1 MKRSHYPIPRIAL
14 YVLLLCCI
22 LVPFVSAATT
32 TPTQTATVPPVLQ
45 ACSQAKVPM
54 ANFTCNFPAEVS
66 APTPDGPPYT
76 MKCMDNSSTDVN
88 QSIVSWKWDFGD
100 GGSSTDRNPSH
111 TYSDVSRYDVKLT
124 VTTFCGSQYSN
135 TSLNSI
141 NIYCSVPVPGFTTNV
156 TEGYAP
162 LAVGLTDTSVRTR
175 EDVTGWTYWF
185 DDYHFSNERDPV
197 FVYIAPGVYTI
208 NQTVSK
214 NCVQLGSSI
223 HPPATRQVKV
233 YPPKTG
239 GTVNGT
245 NSTITPTPRRT
256 TAAPVAT
263 TPVITA
269 GTPAPVAETTIVP
282 TTPAGVPGFG
292 AISVDTNPSG
302 AQVFIDDVSR
312 GASPVTVR
320 DLTAGSHTLRFEMK
334 GYQSMTM
341 QVTVPD
347 RETSALATTLM
358 PESGGIALLPLAA
371 LIFIICGILG
381 GGIFLY
387 LRQRAMNDD

>member
-1 MKRSHYPIPRIAL
+1 MKRSQYHIPCIAL
-14 YVLLLCCI
+14 SVLLLCCI
-22 LVPFVSAATT
+22 LVPFVSAVPTSG
-32 TPTQTATVPPVLQ
+32 TPTATVPPVLQ
-45 ACSQAKVPM
+45 ACSQAKVPS
-54 ANFTCNFPAEVS
+54 ANFTCNFPADAS
-66 APTPDGPPYT
+66 TQTPDGPPYT
-76 MKCMDNSSTDVN
+76 MKCTDNSSTDPN

-100 GGSSTDRNPSH
+100 GGSSTDRNPEH

-124 VTTFCGSQYSN
+124 VTTFCGSQYSD

-141 NIYCSVPVPGFTTNV
+141 NIYCSVPVPGFTANV

-162 LAVGLTDTSVRTR
+162 LAVGLTDTSVRSR
-175 EDVTGWTYWF
+175 NDISVWTYWF

-197 FVYIAPGVYTI
+197 YVYTQPGVYTI
-208 NQTVSK
+208 NQTVWK

-223 HPPATRQVKV
+223 YPPATRQIRV
-233 YPPKTG
+233 YPPKTAG
-239 GTVNGT
+239 AVNGT
-245 NSTITPTPRRT
+245 NVTPTPRRT
-256 TAAPVAT
+256 TAAPVT
-263 TPVITA
+263 TKPVITA
-269 GTPAPVAETTIVP
+269 TTPAPVAETTIVP
-282 TTPAGVPGFG
+282 ATPAGVPGFG
-292 AISVDTNPSG
+292 ALAVDTKPSG
-302 AQVFIDDVSR
+302 AQVFIDDISR
-312 GASPVTVR
+312 GTSPVTVK

-347 RETSALATTLM
+347 RETSALATTLL

-381 GGIFLY
+381 GGIYLY

>member
-1 MKRSHYPIPRIAL
+1 MKRSQYHIPCISL
-14 YVLLLCCI
+14 SVLLLCCI
-22 LVPFVSAATT
+22 LVPFVSAVPTT
-32 TPTQTATVPPVLQ
+32 GTPTATVPPVLQ
-45 ACSQAKVPM
+45 ACSQAKVPV
-54 ANFTCNFPAEVS
+54 ANFSCNFPAVTS

-76 MKCMDNSSTDVN
+76 MKCIDNSITDPN

-100 GGSSTDRNPSH
+100 GGSSTDRNPEH
-111 TYSDVSRYDVKLT
+111 TYSDVSRYDVRLT
-124 VTTFCGSQYSN
+124 VTTFCGSQYSS

-141 NIYCSVPVPGFTTNV
+141 NIYCSVPVPGFTPNV

-175 EDVTGWTYWF
+175 EDTTIWTYWF
-185 DDYHFSNERDPV
+185 DDYHFSNEKNPV
-197 FVYIAPGVYTI
+197 FVYTAPGIYRV

-214 NCVQLGSSI
+214 NCIQLGSSTN
-223 HPPATRQVKV
+223 PPAIRQIKV
-233 YPPKTG
+233 YPPNTG

-245 NSTITPTPRRT
+245 TITPTPRKT

-269 GTPAPVAETTIVP
+269 STPAAVTETTIIP
-282 TTPAGVPGFG
+282 ATPAGVPGFG
-292 AISVDTNPSG
+292 ALLVDTKPSG

-312 GASPVTVR
+312 GTSPVTVK

-347 RETSALATTLM
+347 RETSSLATTLL
-358 PESGGIALLPLAA
+358 PESGGIALLPLVAM
-371 LIFIICGILG
+371 IFIICGILG